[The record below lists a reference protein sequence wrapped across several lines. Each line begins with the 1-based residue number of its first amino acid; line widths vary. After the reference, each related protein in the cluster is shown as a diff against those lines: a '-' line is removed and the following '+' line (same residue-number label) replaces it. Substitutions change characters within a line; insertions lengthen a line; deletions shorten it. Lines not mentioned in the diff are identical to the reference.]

1 VSADRGYNATMK
13 NVTRQGGLV
22 LISVGVIMFG
32 IYHALVK
39 RIAKKNFERVNQR
52 DFSSLL
58 NDCVPNVHHR
68 FGGTHALGGERH
80 DREALGRWL
89 KRLERLGPAMKLTVR
104 DVWVKGLPHDTTI
117 IVRWTNTDTLPN
129 GAPYSNHGV
138 HVVKM
143 RWGKIVEIDANED
156 SQTVAEALKIQ
167 AAHGNEEASASP
179 IVS

>member
-1 VSADRGYNATMK
+1 MK

-58 NDCVPNVHHR
+58 NDCVPNGHHR